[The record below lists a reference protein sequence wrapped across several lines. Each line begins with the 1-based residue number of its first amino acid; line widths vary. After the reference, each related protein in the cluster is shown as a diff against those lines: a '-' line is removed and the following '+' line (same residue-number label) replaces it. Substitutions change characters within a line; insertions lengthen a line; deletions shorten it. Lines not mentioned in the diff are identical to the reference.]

1 MKVIKENAKVI
12 LIVLGILAVAAGC
25 AFAYEK
31 FFQPKMYEPV
41 KHQYAIE
48 DIDMSK
54 ADEKNYPYMYDF
66 KFSQLGTN
74 TKEIFTYEYMLVG
87 RSSDLK
93 VGEGAKNNPKFAV
106 NIEKTVSSEN
116 TIPAVSAP
124 YKITLDENQ
133 AKDFRAQLPN
143 VPKEHVHVEGDYT
156 FVFLD
161 NLALDKYASLRD
173 SSPYAGFRNAGDGDM
188 WGNINLSNLSWK
200 KGYRESHPELGVSTK
215 MIRRPEYAAILKN
228 QGIDVN
234 SMFFDKHNLYS
245 TFTIVTKDEKGK
257 EKKAHVKVMGD
268 NLLQTKIDGVNLVPT
283 FSIEQTNTYLDV
295 YGFPP
300 VE

>member
-12 LIVLGILAVAAGC
+12 LILLGICAVAAGC
-25 AFAYEK
+25 ALAYQK
-31 FFQPKMYEPV
+31 FFQPNMQEPV
-41 KHQYAIE
+41 KHEYVIE

-74 TKEIFTYEYMLVG
+74 TKEIFTYEYMLVA

-106 NIEKTVSSEN
+106 NVEKTVSSEN

-133 AKDFRAQLPN
+133 AKDFRAQFPN
-143 VPKEHVHVEGDYT
+143 IPKEHVHVEGDYT

-200 KGYRESHPELGVSTK
+200 KGYRDSHPELGVSTK
-215 MIRRPEYAAILKN
+215 MIRRPEYAAMLKN

-234 SMFFDKHNLYS
+234 SKFFDKHNLYS
-245 TFTIVTKDEKGK
+245 TFTIVAEDEK
-257 EKKAHVKVMGD
+257 EKKRRLMLKSWG
-268 NLLQTKIDGVNLVPT
+268 IT
-283 FSIEQTNTYLDV
+283 FFRQKLME
-295 YGFPP
+295 
-300 VE
+300 